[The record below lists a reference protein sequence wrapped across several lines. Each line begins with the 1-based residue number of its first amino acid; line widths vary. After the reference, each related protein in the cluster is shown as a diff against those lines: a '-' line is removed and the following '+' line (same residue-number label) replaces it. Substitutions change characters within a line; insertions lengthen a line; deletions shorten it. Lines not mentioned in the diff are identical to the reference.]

1 MVRSIAAVVAGF
13 FLIPLLN
20 FATLAILA
28 RVAPDTFPAGQPV
41 TSTAALLLTCAY
53 VAAFGIGGCYLT
65 ARLAPSRP
73 LLHALIVGAL
83 GLAISIPVALQNW
96 ADAPAWFNV
105 YNLLA
110 VMPYAWLGGRLR
122 ERELAGGVP
131 ARVATAS

>member
-1 MVRSIAAVVAGF
+1 MVRSIVAIAAGF

-28 RVAPDTFPAGQPV
+28 RVAPETFPAGAPV
-41 TSTAALLLTCAY
+41 TSTAGLILTCAY
-53 VAAFGIGGCYLT
+53 VAIYGIGGCYLT

-73 LLHALIVGAL
+73 MLHALIVGVL

-110 VMPYAWLGGRLR
+110 VMPYAYIGGRIR
-122 ERELAGGVP
+122 ERELSRGHGGRL
-131 ARVATAS
+131 AVA